1 MSLHGLAYTVL
12 LAVPAFAVPR
22 PNAPQS
28 LPARQLTEVQVTETT
43 SLPAITQ
50 TSTETAYTTPT
61 CTKTVYYNSDDT
73 CDDMAKPFQ
82 FQLGIAD
89 GCLSANSEHCK
100 DVLSIYR
107 ICLSPADE
115 LPDTTD
121 ASDSVLSSGSSTSD
135 SVFATMT
142 PSPNASV
149 VLNIETQTSW
159 TTTTTQTTVYYMVGE
174 GTSTSLQSVV
184 VDYTSTR
191 EALPTTTSS
200 LLTSSTEDATPA
212 TSSSLVSS
220 TVDATSTAT
229 SSSSTSSTEEA
240 TSAATSSS
248 LGSSTGG
255 ATSTATSS
263 SLASSTEEATPAA
276 TGSTL
281 ASSTRSLTSTSAE
294 PAASTVSTV
303 SSESQVP
310 TTTSSPVSTV
320 TPSSVTEALT
330 QRASTCNTAQPHAA
344 TQAGIVSD
352 CTQWY
357 VAQSGDYCYSVA
369 ERFGISVDTFMEWN
383 PAVDPP
389 SCPNMLA
396 GFAYCVATCDN
407 PQVSSVAP
415 TLTPAST
422 ASASAPTATGN
433 GLDTYTTFTGNGT
446 VGAGWPEMSEWVDFD
461 YMFAAN
467 RANMQASCAA
477 WNVPNDSDEEIA
489 DLKTAILDLA
499 SSTGVDARFILAI
512 VMQESTGCVRVIT
525 TQYSHFNPGLMQSH
539 NGTGSCNTNM
549 AAVGL
554 PGVETEGSVQTPCPY
569 SEIHQMIEDGTA
581 GTSSGDGLQQIL
593 AAQTNS
599 DVSRFYRAAR
609 VYNGGSVDPSGD
621 LGRGC
626 CTLCYASDVANR
638 LTGWVDAT
646 HTCNL

>member
-1 MSLHGLAYTVL
+1 M
-12 LAVPAFAVPR
+12 
-22 PNAPQS
+22 N
-28 LPARQLTEVQVTETT
+28 
-43 SLPAITQ
+43 
-50 TSTETAYTTPT
+50 
-61 CTKTVYYNSDDT
+61 DT

-115 LPDTTD
+115 LPETTV
-121 ASDSVLSSGSSTSD
+121 APDSVLSSGSSTSD

-240 TSAATSSS
+240 TSTATSSSSTSSTEEATSAATSSS

-255 ATSTATSS
+255 ATSTATSSSLATSTRDATSTATSS

-407 PQVSSVAP
+407 PRISSVAS

-422 ASASAPTATGN
+422 ASASSPTATGN
-433 GLDTYTTFTGNGT
+433 GLDTYKTFTGNGT

-593 AAQTNS
+593 AAQANS

>member
-1 MSLHGLAYTVL
+1 LEEGTTADLIRKLAYTVL

-22 PNAPQS
+22 PNAPRS
-28 LPARQLTEVQVTETT
+28 LSARQVTETQLTVT

-50 TSTETAYTTPT
+50 TSTETAYTRPT
-61 CTKTVYYNSDDT
+61 CTKTVFYSPNDT
-73 CDDMAKPFQ
+73 CDDIASPFQ
-82 FQLGIAD
+82 FELGIAE
-89 GCLSANSEHCK
+89 GCLSANSQHCK

-107 ICLSPADE
+107 ICLSPADDV
-115 LPDTTD
+115 P
-121 ASDSVLSSGSSTSD
+121 ALSNGSSTSD
-135 SVFATMT
+135 SVYATMT

-149 VLNIETQTSW
+149 VMNVETQTSW

-184 VDYTSTR
+184 VDYTSTQ
-191 EALPTTTSS
+191 EPIPATTSS
-200 LLTSSTEDATPA
+200 LLTSSTKDATP
-212 TSSSLVSS
+212 
-220 TVDATSTAT
+220 
-229 SSSSTSSTEEA
+229 
-240 TSAATSSS
+240 AATSSS
-248 LGSSTGG
+248 L
-255 ATSTATSS
+255 ATSTEDVTSAATSS
-263 SLASSTEEATPAA
+263 SLASSTEDATSAATSSSLISSTEDATPAA

-281 ASSTRSLTSTSAE
+281 ASITLSLTSTSAE
-294 PAASTVSTV
+294 PTVSTASTV

-310 TTTSSPVSTV
+310 ATTSSPVSTV
-320 TPSSVTEALT
+320 TPSSVTDALT
-330 QRASTCNTAQPHAA
+330 QRASTCGTAQPHAA

-369 ERFGISVDTFMEWN
+369 ERFGVSVDTFMEWN

-389 SCPNMLA
+389 ACPSMLA

-407 PQVSSVAP
+407 PQVSSVSS
-415 TLTPAST
+415 TLTPASA
-422 ASASAPTATGN
+422 ASASSPTATGN

-477 WNVPNDSDEEIA
+477 WGVPNDSDEEIA

-549 AAVGL
+549 AAIGL
-554 PGVETEGSVQTPCPY
+554 PGVESEGSVQTPCPY

-593 AAQTNS
+593 AAQTNT

-609 VYNGGSVDPSGD
+609 TYNGGSVDPSGD

-638 LTGWVDAT
+638 LTGWVDAP

>member
-12 LAVPAFAVPR
+12 LAVPALAVPR
-22 PNAPQS
+22 PNSPRS
-28 LPARQLTEVQVTETT
+28 LSARQVTETT
-43 SLPAITQ
+43 TLPGITQ
-50 TSTETAYTTPT
+50 TSTETAYTRPT
-61 CTKTVYYNSDDT
+61 CTKTVFYSPNDT
-73 CDDMAKPFQ
+73 CDDIATPFQ

-89 GCLSANSEHCK
+89 GCLSANSQHCK

-107 ICLSPADE
+107 ICLSPADDV
-115 LPDTTD
+115 P
-121 ASDSVLSSGSSTSD
+121 ALSSGSSTSD
-135 SVFATMT
+135 SVYATMT

-149 VLNIETQTSW
+149 VLNLETRTSW
-159 TTTTTQTTVYYMVGE
+159 TTTTTQTTVYYMVVGSRRLHE
-174 GTSTSLQSVV
+174 HARTYPY
-184 VDYTSTR
+184 DYELAFDIERGGRYSCGYKLIAGIEHGR
-191 EALPTTTSS
+191 RYFCGYELIAGIKHGRRHFYGYKLIVGIEHGRRYFYGYELIIGIEHGRSYLYGYK
-200 LLTSSTEDATPA
+200 LLFGIKHRG
-212 TSSSLVSS
+212 SSSCSYKLN
-220 TVDATSTAT
+220 
-229 SSSSTSSTEEA
+229 
-240 TSAATSSS
+240 
-248 LGSSTGG
+248 LGIEHAQPDLDLSR
-255 ATSTATSS
+255 AYRINRADRE
-263 SLASSTEEATPAA
+263 LRVAD
-276 TGSTL
+276 
-281 ASSTRSLTSTSAE
+281 
-294 PAASTVSTV
+294 
-303 SSESQVP
+303 
-310 TTTSSPVSTV
+310 
-320 TPSSVTEALT
+320 ALT
-330 QRASTCNTAQPHAA
+330 QRASTCGTAQPHAA

-369 ERFGISVDTFMEWN
+369 ERFGISVDTFMGWN

-389 SCPNMLA
+389 ACPNMLA

-407 PQVSSVAP
+407 PQVSSVAS

-422 ASASAPTATGN
+422 ASASSPTATGN

-461 YMFAAN
+461 YMFTAN
-467 RANMQASCAA
+467 RANMQASCAV

-549 AAVGL
+549 AAIGL
-554 PGVETEGSVQTPCPY
+554 PGVESEGSVQTPCPY

-593 AAQTNS
+593 AAQTTT

-609 VYNGGSVDPSGD
+609 TYNGGSVDPSGD

-638 LTGWVDAT
+638 LTGWVDAP

>member
-1 MSLHGLAYTVL
+1 MSFHSLAYTVL

-22 PNAPQS
+22 PNAHRS
-28 LPARQLTEVQVTETT
+28 LSARQLTES
-43 SLPAITQ
+43 SLPVITQ
-50 TSTETAYTTPT
+50 TSTETSAYTRPT

-73 CDDMAKPFQ
+73 CDDMATPFQ
-82 FQLGIAD
+82 FQLGIAE
-89 GCLSANSEHCK
+89 GCLSAKSQHCK
-100 DVLSIYR
+100 DLLSIYR
-107 ICLSPADE
+107 ICLSPADN
-115 LPDTTD
+115 LPDTTV
-121 ASDSVLSSGSSTSD
+121 ASSTASSRGSSTSD

-149 VLNIETQTSW
+149 VVNLETRTSW

-184 VDYTSTR
+184 VDYTST
-191 EALPTTTSS
+191 EEVTPTTSSSSLASSTGASTTAVTSSSSASSTEDVAPAATTSS
-200 LLTSSTEDATPA
+200 LTSSTA
-212 TSSSLVSS
+212 
-220 TVDATSTAT
+220 
-229 SSSSTSSTEEA
+229 EA
-240 TSAATSSS
+240 TSIATRSSS
-248 LGSSTGG
+248 ASSTAE

-276 TGSTL
+276 MSSTL
-281 ASSTRSLTSTSAE
+281 ASSTLSLTSTSAE
-294 PAASTVSTV
+294 PVVSNVSTS
-303 SSESQVP
+303 SSESSVP
-310 TTTSSPVSTV
+310 TTISSPVSTSSS
-320 TPSSVTEALT
+320 SSVTDALT
-330 QRASTCNTAQPHAA
+330 QRASTCGTAQPHAA

-357 VAQSGDYCYSVA
+357 IAQSGDYCYSVA
-369 ERFGISVDTFMEWN
+369 DRFGISVDTFMEWN

-389 SCPNMLA
+389 TCPSMLA

-407 PQVSSVAP
+407 PQVSSVVP

-422 ASASAPTATGN
+422 ASASSPTVTGN

-446 VGAGWPEMSEWVDFD
+446 VGAGWPAISEWVDFD

-581 GTSSGDGLQQIL
+581 GTSSGDGLQQLL
-593 AAQTNS
+593 AAQTNT
-599 DVSRFYRAAR
+599 DVSRFYRVAR
-609 VYNGGSVDPSGD
+609 AYNGGSVDPSGD

-626 CTLCYASDVANR
+626 CTLCYASDIANR
-638 LTGWVDAT
+638 LTGWVDAP

>member
-22 PNAPQS
+22 PNAPRS
-28 LPARQLTEVQVTETT
+28 LSARQVTETQLTVT

-50 TSTETAYTTPT
+50 TSTETAYTRPT
-61 CTKTVYYNSDDT
+61 CTKTVFYSPNDT
-73 CDDMAKPFQ
+73 CDDIASPFQ
-82 FQLGIAD
+82 FELGIAE
-89 GCLSANSEHCK
+89 GCLSANSQHCK

-107 ICLSPADE
+107 ICLSPADDV
-115 LPDTTD
+115 P
-121 ASDSVLSSGSSTSD
+121 ALSNGSSTSD
-135 SVFATMT
+135 SVYATMT

-149 VLNIETQTSW
+149 VLNMETQTSW
-159 TTTTTQTTVYYMVGE
+159 TTTTTQTTVYYMLTFDIEHEGRYSFGYKLIAGNEHGRHHFYGYKLIVGIE
-174 GTSTSLQSVV
+174 HGRRYFCGYKLIFGIQHGRHHFCGYELIVGIEHGRSYLYGYKLIFGFEHGGSNSCGYRLNFGVEHAQPDLDLSRAYRINR
-184 VDYTSTR
+184 VD
-191 EALPTTTSS
+191 L
-200 LLTSSTEDATPA
+200 
-212 TSSSLVSS
+212 
-220 TVDATSTAT
+220 
-229 SSSSTSSTEEA
+229 
-240 TSAATSSS
+240 
-248 LGSSTGG
+248 
-255 ATSTATSS
+255 
-263 SLASSTEEATPAA
+263 
-276 TGSTL
+276 
-281 ASSTRSLTSTSAE
+281 
-294 PAASTVSTV
+294 
-303 SSESQVP
+303 
-310 TTTSSPVSTV
+310 
-320 TPSSVTEALT
+320 TPSSVTDALT
-330 QRASTCNTAQPHAA
+330 QRASTCGTAQPHAA

-389 SCPNMLA
+389 ACPSMLA

-407 PQVSSVAP
+407 PQVSSVAS

-422 ASASAPTATGN
+422 ASASSPTATGN

-477 WNVPNDSDEEIA
+477 WGVPNDSDEEIA

-539 NGTGSCNTNM
+539 NGTGSCNINM
-549 AAVGL
+549 AAIGL
-554 PGVETEGSVQTPCPY
+554 PGVESEGSVQTPCPY

-593 AAQTNS
+593 AAQTNT

-609 VYNGGSVDPSGD
+609 TYNGGSVDPSGD

-638 LTGWVDAT
+638 LTGWVDAP

>member
-22 PNAPQS
+22 PNAPRS
-28 LPARQLTEVQVTETT
+28 LSAHHVTETT
-43 SLPAITQ
+43 TLPGITQ
-50 TSTETAYTTPT
+50 TSTETAYTRPT
-61 CTKTVYYNSDDT
+61 CTKTVFYSPNDT
-73 CDDMAKPFQ
+73 CDDIASPFQ
-82 FQLGIAD
+82 FELGIAE
-89 GCLSANSEHCK
+89 GCLSANSQHCK

-107 ICLSPADE
+107 ICLSPADDV
-115 LPDTTD
+115 P
-121 ASDSVLSSGSSTSD
+121 ALSSGSSTSD
-135 SVFATMT
+135 SVYATMT

-149 VLNIETQTSW
+149 ILNVETQTSW
-159 TTTTTQTTVYYMVGE
+159 TTTTTQTTVYYMLTFDIEHGRRYSCGYKLIVGIE
-174 GTSTSLQSVV
+174 HGRRYFCGYKLIVGVEHGRRYFCGYELIVGVKHGRRYFCGYELIVGVKHGRRYFYGYKLIVGIEHGRRHFCGYELIVGIEHGRSYLYGYKLIFGFEHGGSYSCGYRLNFGIEHAQP
-184 VDYTSTR
+184 D
-191 EALPTTTSS
+191 L
-200 LLTSSTEDATPA
+200 D
-212 TSSSLVSS
+212 
-220 TVDATSTAT
+220 
-229 SSSSTSSTEEA
+229 
-240 TSAATSSS
+240 
-248 LGSSTGG
+248 LGR
-255 ATSTATSS
+255 AYRINRVECELRVAD
-263 SLASSTEEATPAA
+263 
-276 TGSTL
+276 
-281 ASSTRSLTSTSAE
+281 
-294 PAASTVSTV
+294 
-303 SSESQVP
+303 
-310 TTTSSPVSTV
+310 
-320 TPSSVTEALT
+320 ALT
-330 QRASTCNTAQPHAA
+330 QRASTCGTAQPHAA

-389 SCPNMLA
+389 ACPNMLA

-407 PQVSSVAP
+407 PQVSSVAS

-422 ASASAPTATGN
+422 ASASSPTATGN

-549 AAVGL
+549 AAIGL
-554 PGVETEGSVQTPCPY
+554 PGVESEGSVQTPCPY

-609 VYNGGSVDPSGD
+609 TYNGGSVDPSGD

-638 LTGWVDAT
+638 LTGWVDAP

>member
-12 LAVPAFAVPR
+12 LAVPALAVPR
-22 PNAPQS
+22 PNSPRS
-28 LPARQLTEVQVTETT
+28 LSARQVTETT
-43 SLPAITQ
+43 TLPGITQ
-50 TSTETAYTTPT
+50 TSTETAYTRPT
-61 CTKTVYYNSDDT
+61 CTKTVFYSPNDT
-73 CDDMAKPFQ
+73 CDDIATPFQ

-89 GCLSANSEHCK
+89 GCLSANSQHCK

-107 ICLSPADE
+107 ICLSPADDV
-115 LPDTTD
+115 P
-121 ASDSVLSSGSSTSD
+121 ALSSGSSTSD
-135 SVFATMT
+135 SVYATMT

-149 VLNIETQTSW
+149 VLNLETRTSW
-159 TTTTTQTTVYYMVGE
+159 TTTTTQTTVYYMLAFDIERGGRYSCGYKLIAGIEHGRRYFCGYELIAGIKHGRRHFYGYKLIVGIE
-174 GTSTSLQSVV
+174 HGRRYFYGYELIIGIEHGRSYL
-184 VDYTSTR
+184 YGYK
-191 EALPTTTSS
+191 
-200 LLTSSTEDATPA
+200 LLFGIKHRG
-212 TSSSLVSS
+212 SSSCSYKLN
-220 TVDATSTAT
+220 
-229 SSSSTSSTEEA
+229 
-240 TSAATSSS
+240 
-248 LGSSTGG
+248 LGIEHAQPDLDLSR
-255 ATSTATSS
+255 AYRINRADH
-263 SLASSTEEATPAA
+263 
-276 TGSTL
+276 
-281 ASSTRSLTSTSAE
+281 
-294 PAASTVSTV
+294 
-303 SSESQVP
+303 
-310 TTTSSPVSTV
+310 
-320 TPSSVTEALT
+320 ALT
-330 QRASTCNTAQPHAA
+330 QRASTCGTAQPHAA

-369 ERFGISVDTFMEWN
+369 ERFGISVDTFMGWN

-389 SCPNMLA
+389 ACPNMLA

-407 PQVSSVAP
+407 PQVSSVAS

-422 ASASAPTATGN
+422 ASASSPTATGN

-461 YMFAAN
+461 YMFTAN
-467 RANMQASCAA
+467 RANMQASCAV

-549 AAVGL
+549 AAIGL
-554 PGVETEGSVQTPCPY
+554 PGVESEGSVQTPCPY

-593 AAQTNS
+593 AAQTTT

-609 VYNGGSVDPSGD
+609 TYNGGSVDPSGD

-638 LTGWVDAT
+638 LTGWVDAP

>member
-22 PNAPQS
+22 PHAHRS
-28 LPARQLTEVQVTETT
+28 LSAH
-43 SLPAITQ
+43 
-50 TSTETAYTTPT
+50 
-61 CTKTVYYNSDDT
+61 DT
-73 CDDMAKPFQ
+73 CDDIATPHG
-82 FQLGIAD
+82 FQLGIAE
-89 GCLSANSEHCK
+89 GCLSAKSKHCK
-100 DVLSIYR
+100 DVLSIYQ
-107 ICLSPADE
+107 ICLSPADDDQAA
-115 LPDTTD
+115 PV
-121 ASDSVLSSGSSTSD
+121 ASDTASSSGSSTSD
-135 SVFATMT
+135 SIFATMT

-149 VLNIETQTSW
+149 VVNLETRTSW

-184 VDYTSTR
+184 VDYTST
-191 EALPTTTSS
+191 EEVTPTTS
-200 LLTSSTEDATPA
+200 
-212 TSSSLVSS
+212 
-220 TVDATSTAT
+220 
-229 SSSSTSSTEEA
+229 
-240 TSAATSSS
+240 
-248 LGSSTGG
+248 
-255 ATSTATSS
+255 SS
-263 SLASSTEEATPAA
+263 SLASSTEEITATLTSSSLASSTGQATSTATSSSFTSSTRETTSVAPSSSLASSTAEATSTAPSSSLASSTGQATPAA
-276 TGSTL
+276 TSSTL
-281 ASSTRSLTSTSAE
+281 ASSTLSLTSTSAE
-294 PAASTVSTV
+294 PTDSQSTVSTV
-303 SSESQVP
+303 SSESSVP
-310 TTTSSPVSTV
+310 TTTSSPASTV
-320 TPSSVTEALT
+320 TPSSATDSLT
-330 QRASTCNTAQPHAA
+330 QRASTCGTAQPHAA

-357 VAQSGDYCYSVA
+357 IAQSGDYCYSVA
-369 ERFGISVDTFMEWN
+369 ERFGISVDTFMLWN

-389 SCPNMLA
+389 SCPSMLA

-407 PQVSSVAP
+407 PQASSVVP
-415 TLTPAST
+415 TLTSAST
-422 ASASAPTATGN
+422 APAPTATGN

-446 VGAGWPEMSEWVDFD
+446 VGAGWPEMSEWVDFE

-549 AAVGL
+549 AAIGL

-581 GTSSGDGLQQIL
+581 GTSSGDGLQQLL
-593 AAQTNS
+593 AAQTNT
-599 DVSRFYRAAR
+599 DVSRFYRTAR
-609 VYNGGSVDPSGD
+609 AYNGGSVDPSGD

-638 LTGWVDAT
+638 LTGWVDAP

>member
-22 PNAPQS
+22 PNAPRS
-28 LPARQLTEVQVTETT
+28 LSARQVTETQLTVT

-50 TSTETAYTTPT
+50 TSTETAYTRPT
-61 CTKTVYYNSDDT
+61 CTKTVFYSPNDT
-73 CDDMAKPFQ
+73 CDDIASPFQ
-82 FQLGIAD
+82 FELGIAE
-89 GCLSANSEHCK
+89 GCLSANSQHCK

-107 ICLSPADE
+107 ICLSPADDV
-115 LPDTTD
+115 P
-121 ASDSVLSSGSSTSD
+121 ALSNGSSTSD
-135 SVFATMT
+135 SVYATMT

-149 VLNIETQTSW
+149 VMNVETQTSW

-184 VDYTSTR
+184 VDYTSTQ
-191 EALPTTTSS
+191 EPIPATTSS
-200 LLTSSTEDATPA
+200 LLTSSTKDATP
-212 TSSSLVSS
+212 
-220 TVDATSTAT
+220 
-229 SSSSTSSTEEA
+229 
-240 TSAATSSS
+240 AATSSS
-248 LGSSTGG
+248 L
-255 ATSTATSS
+255 ATSTEDVTSAATSS
-263 SLASSTEEATPAA
+263 SLASSTEDATSAATSSSLISSTEDATPAA

-281 ASSTRSLTSTSAE
+281 ASITLSLTSTSAE
-294 PAASTVSTV
+294 PTVSTASTV

-310 TTTSSPVSTV
+310 ATTSSPVSTV
-320 TPSSVTEALT
+320 TPSSVTDALT
-330 QRASTCNTAQPHAA
+330 QRASTCGTAQPHAA

-369 ERFGISVDTFMEWN
+369 ERFGVSVDTFMEWN

-389 SCPNMLA
+389 ACPSMLA

-407 PQVSSVAP
+407 PQVSSVSS
-415 TLTPAST
+415 TLTPASA
-422 ASASAPTATGN
+422 ASASSPTATGN

-477 WNVPNDSDEEIA
+477 WGVPNDSDEEIA

-549 AAVGL
+549 AAIGL
-554 PGVETEGSVQTPCPY
+554 PGVESEGSVQTPCPY

-593 AAQTNS
+593 AAQTNT

-609 VYNGGSVDPSGD
+609 TYNGGSVDPSGD

-638 LTGWVDAT
+638 LTGWVDAP

>member
-1 MSLHGLAYTVL
+1 MSLQGLAYTVL

-22 PNAPQS
+22 PDAPRS
-28 LPARQLTEVQVTETT
+28 LSARQVTETT
-43 SLPAITQ
+43 TLPGITQ
-50 TSTETAYTTPT
+50 TSTETAYTRPT
-61 CTKTVYYNSDDT
+61 CTKTVFYSPNDT
-73 CDDMAKPFQ
+73 CDDIATPFQ

-89 GCLSANSEHCK
+89 GCLSANSQHCK

-107 ICLSPADE
+107 ICLSPADDV
-115 LPDTTD
+115 P
-121 ASDSVLSSGSSTSD
+121 ALSSGSSTSD
-135 SVFATMT
+135 SVYATMT
-142 PSPNASV
+142 PSANASV
-149 VLNIETQTSW
+149 VLNLETRTSW

-184 VDYTSTR
+184 VDYTSTQ
-191 EALPTTTSS
+191 EPISATTSS
-200 LLTSSTEDATPA
+200 LLTSSTGDATPAATSLSSASSTEDVNAAA
-212 TSSSLVSS
+212 TSSSL
-220 TVDATSTAT
+220 TP
-229 SSSSTSSTEEA
+229 STEDV

-248 LGSSTGG
+248 LASSTEDV
-255 ATSTATSS
+255 TSAATSS
-263 SLASSTEEATPAA
+263 SLASSTEEATPAV

-281 ASSTRSLTSTSAE
+281 ASSTLSPTSTSAE
-294 PAASTVSTV
+294 PTISTASSA

-320 TPSSVTEALT
+320 TPSSVTDALT
-330 QRASTCNTAQPHAA
+330 QRASTCGTAQPHAA

-389 SCPNMLA
+389 ACPNMLA

-407 PQVSSVAP
+407 PQVSSVAS
-415 TLTPAST
+415 TLAPAST
-422 ASASAPTATGN
+422 ASASSPTATGN

-581 GTSSGDGLQQIL
+581 GTSSGDGLQQLL
-593 AAQTNS
+593 AAQANT

-609 VYNGGSVDPSGD
+609 AYNGGSVDPSGD

-638 LTGWVDAT
+638 LTGWVDAP

>member
-1 MSLHGLAYTVL
+1 LEEGTTADLIRKLAYTVL

-22 PNAPQS
+22 PNAPRS
-28 LPARQLTEVQVTETT
+28 LSARQVTETQLTVT

-50 TSTETAYTTPT
+50 TSTETAYTRPT
-61 CTKTVYYNSDDT
+61 CTKTVFYSPT
-73 CDDMAKPFQ
+73 E
-82 FQLGIAD
+82 
-89 GCLSANSEHCK
+89 GCLSANSQHCK

-107 ICLSPADE
+107 ICLSPADDV
-115 LPDTTD
+115 P
-121 ASDSVLSSGSSTSD
+121 ALSNGSSTSD
-135 SVFATMT
+135 SVYATMT

-149 VLNIETQTSW
+149 VMNVETQTSW

-184 VDYTSTR
+184 VDYTSTQ
-191 EALPTTTSS
+191 EPIPATTSS
-200 LLTSSTEDATPA
+200 LLTSSTKDATP
-212 TSSSLVSS
+212 
-220 TVDATSTAT
+220 
-229 SSSSTSSTEEA
+229 
-240 TSAATSSS
+240 AATSSS
-248 LGSSTGG
+248 L
-255 ATSTATSS
+255 ATSTEDVTSAATSS
-263 SLASSTEEATPAA
+263 SLASSTEDATSAATSSSLISSTEDATSAATSSSLTSSTEDATPAA

-281 ASSTRSLTSTSAE
+281 ASITLSLTSTSAE
-294 PAASTVSTV
+294 PTVSTASTV

-310 TTTSSPVSTV
+310 ATTSSPVSTV
-320 TPSSVTEALT
+320 TPSSVTDALT
-330 QRASTCNTAQPHAA
+330 QRASTCGTAQPHAA

-369 ERFGISVDTFMEWN
+369 ERFGVSVDTFMEWN

-389 SCPNMLA
+389 ACPSMLA

-407 PQVSSVAP
+407 PQVSSVSS
-415 TLTPAST
+415 TLTPASA
-422 ASASAPTATGN
+422 ASASSPTATGN

-477 WNVPNDSDEEIA
+477 WGVPNDSDEEIA

-549 AAVGL
+549 AAIGL
-554 PGVETEGSVQTPCPY
+554 PGVESEGSVQTPCPY

-593 AAQTNS
+593 AAQTNT

-609 VYNGGSVDPSGD
+609 TYNGGSVDPSGD

-638 LTGWVDAT
+638 LTGWVDAP